1 MKKYSI
7 FLSAALVFVGAAK
20 AQFHKEG
27 FEDLTLDS
35 GQVMNGKKG
44 ERKRLWFLRT
54 EIHSK

>member
-7 FLSAALVFVGAAK
+7 ILSVALVFVGAAK

-27 FEDLTLDS
+27 FEDVTLDS
-35 GQVMNGKKG
+35 GQVMNGKR